1 MNENGRRA
9 INDILSEAAI
19 SGYYRQSRIDL
30 ELIMSL
36 PEADVIVTTACVG
49 FWRYENV
56 DDIVLKLHHK
66 FKNNFYLEVQYHNTE
81 KQREL
86 NKHIL
91 FLKNKHN
98 IQLIMG
104 CDSHFID
111 EKGCLDRDEFIKSKG
126 IFYEDEQGW
135 YLDYPDG
142 DTAYKRFAD
151 QCVLSHD
158 EIFEA
163 ISNTNIFLNVE
174 EYDCPIFG
182 SEVKMP
188 TLYPDKTQEEKDKI
202 YEELIWEKWENYK
215 KEVPKELWGI
225 YKKEIAYEIDI
236 VKKTYHADYFLLDYA
251 IVNLGKKKGGRLSL
265 TGRGSAVSFITNK
278 LLGFTDVDRIA
289 AKVKMYPERFM
300 SPTRILETHSL
311 ADIDMNVAEQEPFWE
326 AQEDITGYEHSKQM
340 IAFQQLKPPAAW
352 KMYAKSQDVD
362 FETANAVSEQ
372 IKKWQKDVAR
382 ADEDS
387 KDDIDIYDYI
397 EPRFHEIYKKSED
410 YLGVISS
417 VSPHPCASL
426 IYMGDIRKE
435 IGYIYVKPKEG
446 EGRVCCC
453 MDGKWA
459 EKYGFLKNDWLKVNV
474 VKAIFN
480 IFDRIGIPP
489 ISVNQLLK
497 ECTPENLAWTMY
509 AKQCTYGL
517 NQVEQPGTA
526 SRVAKYGPLNI
537 SELTAFV
544 AAIRPGFKSMYK
556 VFESKEHFDYN
567 IPTFDK
573 LIQTDEMPNTF
584 VLYQEQAM
592 ATLNYAGIPMS
603 ECYAVI
609 KSIAKK
615 RTNEVLQYKKS
626 FILGFTQKIVNDEQ
640 IHNSKAEEIAYKV
653 WQIIEDSSRY
663 SFNASHAYCVALD
676 SLYGAWL
683 KVYHP
688 LEFYEVYLNILN
700 EKGDKDRL
708 NKFKA
713 EAEHYFRI
721 LFPPYRF
728 GQDNRKITL
737 DKDNNAIN
745 NALSSIK
752 GYSNIVGESLYY
764 CSKETENDFFQ
775 ILKWLDNK
783 SIKSKK
789 ILPLIKIDY
798 FRQFGNVNQLI
809 EAVDIFDLLKQG
821 NAKQLSK
828 DKIKGTILA
837 QINLEKYCT
846 GKNKDGSDAKNYKII
861 DMDGLLKLVWFH
873 ISNMSIPDITLTEKM
888 IYQKEYLD
896 YIDLTTG
903 KKEDIKKVIITD
915 IKPLFGKYS
924 SEPWAYRVE
933 TRSLGTGK
941 SAILNIKTYTYQ
953 KYGQL
958 KKLEIIKIGEISKN
972 DKGYWYVYDYEK
984 IS

>member
-19 SGYYRQSRIDL
+19 NGYYRQSRIDL
-30 ELIMSL
+30 DLLMSL
-36 PEADVIVTTACVG
+36 PEDDIIITTACVA
-49 FWRYENV
+49 FWKY
-56 DDIVLKLHHK
+56 DDIDEIVLKLHKK
-66 FKNNFYLEVQYHNTE
+66 FKENFYLEVQYHNTE

-91 FLKNKHN
+91 QLKYKYN

-104 CDSHFID
+104 CDSHFIED
-111 EKGCLDRDEFIKSKG
+111 KGRIDRDEFIKSKG
-126 IFYEDEQGW
+126 MFYEDEQGW

-142 DTAYKRFAD
+142 ETAYKRFAD
-151 QCVLSHD
+151 QCVLNHD
-158 EIFEA
+158 EIIEA
-163 ISNTNIFLNVE
+163 MENTNVFLRVE
-174 EYDCPIFG
+174 EYDCSIFNHD
-182 SEVKMP
+182 VKMP

-202 YEELIWEKWENYK
+202 YEELIWKKWEKYK
-215 KEVPKELWGI
+215 KEVPRELWEH
-225 YKKEIAYEIDI
+225 YVKEIAYEIDI
-236 VKKTYHADYFLLDYA
+236 VKKTFHADYFLLDYA
-251 IVNLGKKKGGRLSL
+251 IVNLGKKKGGRLTL

-300 SPTRILETHSL
+300 SPTRILESHSL

-326 AQEDITGYEHSKQM
+326 AQEEIMGYEHSKQM

-352 KMYAKSQDVD
+352 KMYAKSQNVD
-362 FETANAVSEQ
+362 FETANVVSEQ
-372 IKKWQKDVAR
+372 IKKWQKDVAH
-382 ADEDS
+382 ADEDE
-387 KDDIDIYDYI
+387 KEDIDIYEYF

-426 IYMGDIRKE
+426 IYEGDIRKE
-435 IGYIYVKPKEG
+435 IGYVYVKPKG
-446 EGRVCCC
+446 KDGRVCCC

-459 EKYGFLKNDWLKVNV
+459 EKYGFLKNDWLKVIV
-474 VKAIFN
+474 VKAIFDIYN
-480 IFDRIGIPP
+480 RAGIKP

-497 ECTPENLAWTMY
+497 ECIPDAQTWSMY
-509 AKQCTYGL
+509 KKQCTYGL

-526 SRVAKYGPLNI
+526 SRIAKYAPQNI

-556 VFESKEHFDYN
+556 IFESKKHFDYG
-567 IPTFDK
+567 IPTFDN
-573 LIQTDEMPNTF
+573 LIQTEEMPNTF

-615 RTNEVLQYKKS
+615 RTDEVLQYKKV
-626 FILGFTQKIVNDEQ
+626 FIPGFTEKIIEDEQ
-640 IHNSKAEEIAYKV
+640 IKREKAEEIANKV

-683 KVYHP
+683 KVNYP

-737 DKDNNAIN
+737 DREHNAIN

-752 GYSNIVGESLYY
+752 GYSNIFGEYLYE
-764 CSKETENDFFQ
+764 CSKQCKDNFFLLLQ
-775 ILKWLDNK
+775 WLDQR
-783 SIKSKK
+783 SIKSAK
-789 ILPLIKIDY
+789 IIPLIKIDY
-798 FRQFGNVNQLI
+798 FSAYGNVNQLL
-809 EAVDIFDLLKQG
+809 EAIAMFDLLKQG
-821 NAKQLSK
+821 NAKQIAK
-828 DKIKGTILA
+828 DKIQGTIL
-837 QINLEKYCT
+837 EKMDLSLYCT
-846 GKNKDGSDAKNYKII
+846 DKNKNGSEAKNYKIF
-861 DMDGLLKLVWFH
+861 DMEGLLQQILFY
-873 ISNMSIPDITLTEKM
+873 ITNMKIPDISFREK
-888 IYQKEYLD
+888 IANQLEYLG

-903 KKEDIKKVIITD
+903 KKEDIKKIIVMEV
-915 IKPLFGKYS
+915 KPLIGKFS
-924 SEPWAYRVE
+924 PDPWAYRIE

-941 SAILNIKTYTYQ
+941 SASLNVKACDYI
-953 KYGQL
+953 KYGAL
-958 KKLEIIKIGEISKN
+958 KKLDIIMIGKIQKN

-984 IS
+984 VG